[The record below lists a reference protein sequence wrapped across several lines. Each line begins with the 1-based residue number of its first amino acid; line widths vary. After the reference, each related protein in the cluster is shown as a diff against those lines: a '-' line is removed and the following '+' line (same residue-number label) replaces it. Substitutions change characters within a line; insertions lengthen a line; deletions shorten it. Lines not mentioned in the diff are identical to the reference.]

1 MAGGVPN
8 TKNDS
13 GNVAEQCDDTIVVR
27 GIIDGYFLDPTAKTI
42 TLFDYKTDKMRP
54 GETVKDW
61 SQRLRTEYA
70 QQQALYAEALEH
82 RYSGYA
88 GSTAMA
94 CRLIGHRIIHIS

>member
-1 MAGGVPN
+1 M
-8 TKNDS
+8 
-13 GNVAEQCDDTIVVR
+13 VR

-82 RYSGYA
+82 RYSGYSVVRRWLE
-88 GSTAMA
+88 G
-94 CRLIGHRIIHIS
+94 LIGHRIIHIS